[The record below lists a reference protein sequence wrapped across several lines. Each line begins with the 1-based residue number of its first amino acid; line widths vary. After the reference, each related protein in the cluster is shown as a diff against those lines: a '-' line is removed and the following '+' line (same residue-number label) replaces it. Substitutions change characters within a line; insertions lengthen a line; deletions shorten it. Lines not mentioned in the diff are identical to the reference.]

1 MEGAAAWTRFIQPSS
16 SIALSNPSVARW
28 MSLSLPLSA
37 AWTKKAPAAS
47 PVRTPEECSWQVL
60 RERVIGI
67 KERFQAADR
76 TTLWGN
82 EVRELLV
89 PVHRYPTLRFN
100 IALSAKLNSPPKPN
114 RAGENCRAD
123 HGIIMTGCQIGQSAI
138 ASPSPRH
145 VNSINPPASGP
156 SPAR

>member
-1 MEGAAAWTRFIQPSS
+1 MPQHRPLMRVLAGRRLSARAETRTGEASTGFAKAGPQPEGAEHSVVTSVASAARCRPAMEGAAAWTRFIQPSS

-47 PVRTPEECSWQVL
+47 PVRTPEKCSWQVL

-89 PVHRYPTLRFN
+89 PVHRYPT
-100 IALSAKLNSPPKPN
+100 
-114 RAGENCRAD
+114 
-123 HGIIMTGCQIGQSAI
+123 
-138 ASPSPRH
+138 
-145 VNSINPPASGP
+145 
-156 SPAR
+156 